1 MGELEKCLDDHEKL
15 AELFIKHVR
24 EAHGAL
30 SNGLVVFL
38 LNLLVGEVRL
48 TLPLFTGAKA
58 AHVCRLLPKQTQVRI
73 HRG

>member
-1 MGELEKCLDDHEKL
+1 MVL
-15 AELFIKHVR
+15 
-24 EAHGAL
+24 
-30 SNGLVVFL
+30 FL
-38 LNLLVGEVRL
+38 LNRWVGEMRL